1 MLFFPWM
8 LMLFRISFFFESG
21 DSLGYTP
28 RLSHRTRS
36 AGVAGWNGAAISEAK
51 VPFRDQ
57 TNPRLM
63 RMMVGGVTIN
73 KPPSKQLAP
82 PKGDTKARAGGGAKF
97 RVLLFNDPVNTKE
110 YVARMLMTKSGL
122 TEDSAFQCMMQAH
135 KIGMGLV
142 GIWLRERA
150 EAITKELQEA
160 GLTVTM
166 IPDE

>member
-1 MLFFPWM
+1 
-8 LMLFRISFFFESG
+8 
-21 DSLGYTP
+21 
-28 RLSHRTRS
+28 
-36 AGVAGWNGAAISEAK
+36 
-51 VPFRDQ
+51 
-57 TNPRLM
+57 M